1 MGLGK
6 TIETISLI
14 ITSRAIKLKSS
25 DRSSFPSSAPFRTT
39 KDLDYPEK
47 GDMYRSQATLIVCPL
62 STIHNWEEQFSSHVK
77 PGTVNMVVHHGTGR
91 MQNADQLSSF
101 VIFTLFFLFSPF
113 LLCIHTIYDI
123 GYRHHH
129 LQRLID

>member
-14 ITSRAIKLKSS
+14 VTSRAIKLRSS
-25 DRSSFPSSAPFRTT
+25 ERSSFPSSAPFRTT

-62 STIHNWEEQFSSHVK
+62 STIHNWEEQFGAHVK
-77 PGTVNMVVHHGTGR
+77 PGMLNIVVHHGAGR
-91 MQNADQLSSF
+91 LQSADRLSSY
-101 VIFTLFFLFSPF
+101 VKYHFFL
-113 LLCIHTIYDI
+113 
-123 GYRHHH
+123 
-129 LQRLID
+129 